1 MAKLR
6 FSAEWTAEERLL
18 LVIVMT
24 DLIRDDVNAGC
35 YSAIGRPNVQSVH
48 EMIIASKETLEEHRE
63 DIAKMLKD
71 WSRGD
76 NAKRVT
82 GKDVP
87 AGTLDTPKGKNPRRR
102 TRRVKKTKTRRK

>member
-1 MAKLR
+1 MAKGSKTEQ

-24 DLIRDDVNAGC
+24 DLIRDDVNAGR

-48 EMIIASKETLEEHRE
+48 EMIVASREELEAHRK
-63 DIAKMLKD
+63 DIDKMLKD

-76 NAKRVT
+76 NAQVAALFETNFHDLWEGR
-82 GKDVP
+82 
-87 AGTLDTPKGKNPRRR
+87 L
-102 TRRVKKTKTRRK
+102 